1 MPKPDLYNDN
11 FIVHACEISKNN
23 LMCIR
28 TEILTVKD
36 LSRNVLS
43 KKMCF
48 HFHYYPFIY
57 VCIYIYIYIYIYT
70 YKIYIYT
77 HTHIYIIYI
86 IAEFLKVSVLL
97 NFFQLYVMLPRQQ
110 IVILVPNF
118 E

>member
-1 MPKPDLYNDN
+1 MFYACAETWACDRTAHMPKPDLYNGN
-11 FIVHACEISKNN
+11 FIVQTCEISKNN

-48 HFHYYPFIY
+48 HL
-57 VCIYIYIYIYIYT
+57 YIYI
-70 YKIYIYT
+70 

-97 NFFQLYVMLPRQQ
+97 NFFQLYVMLPTQQ